1 MATLVRTNSGESRH
15 DQWCERGSVPPH
27 QRRGRQRRLGI
38 RPGSRWT
45 VQCGPRWQS
54 AGPAA
59 GVCPPGR
66 GLTQK
71 GIWRS
76 LGPAGRRAWLSVAL
90 NHHAYRSPAED
101 AVGAEYELDGRQV
114 VDENSFYCAL
124 GEAVNGPGGYF
135 GWNLDALVDCLRG
148 SWRARPPFALHWR
161 RSDIARLHLL
171 EHKPT
176 ATGSAPLLEL
186 LLEILHGGGVDVVMC

>member
-1 MATLVRTNSGESRH
+1 MTQQVDPGNAMTTRSRRS
-15 DQWCERGSVPPH
+15 DRGWSK
-27 QRRGRQRRLGI
+27 RF
-38 RPGSRWT
+38 
-45 VQCGPRWQS
+45 
-54 AGPAA
+54 
-59 GVCPPGR
+59 
-66 GLTQK
+66 
-71 GIWRS
+71 RS
-76 LGPAGRRAWLSVAL
+76 LKTTAPSLSVAL

-101 AVGAEYELDGRQV
+101 TVGAEYELDGRQV

-148 SWRARPPFALHWR
+148 SWGARPPFALHWR

-171 EHKPT
+171 EHRPT